1 MNLHRFMV
9 DASDN
14 AESVSERKSSRV
26 EVTIVIKDRND
37 NSPKFP
43 SDNLTVDVPEDLP
56 EFAIVYWLHAS
67 DADSKLTNGD
77 ISYSAESEGSLDEDT
92 LFVVDKLSGSIR
104 LNGHLDRKSYRL
116 RVRARDSK
124 GKSTQARLTVNVLP
138 SNLRSRNGLTNNK
151 LTMIN
156 VTEDTSP
163 GQVVGT
169 VNVTES
175 DVIYD
180 VIDGSG
186 KGVFRVD
193 RYTGW

>member
-1 MNLHRFMV
+1 M
-9 DASDN
+9 
-14 AESVSERKSSRV
+14 
-26 EVTIVIKDRND
+26 VIKDRND

-43 SDNLTVDVPEDLP
+43 SDNLIVDVPEDLP

-67 DADSKLTNGD
+67 DADSKSTNGD

-104 LNGHLDRKSYRL
+104 LNGCLERKSYRL

-124 GKSTQARLTVNVLP
+124 GKSTQARLVVNVLP
-138 SNLRSRNGLTNNK
+138 SNLRSRNGLMNKK

-169 VNVTES
+169 VNVTGS

-186 KGVFRVD
+186 KGVFKVD